1 MDNTKPTAISLRI
14 DHPIKTIVAKHNV
27 VVETFSLI
35 DRHSQLLVYAP
46 KSVNDI

>member
-14 DHPIKTIVAKHNV
+14 DPIKTIVAKHNV

-35 DRHSQLLVYAP
+35 DRYSQLLVYAP
-46 KSVNDI
+46 KSVYDI